1 LREPLMEPSIFVP
14 FKMPPMW
21 QVVWVASSP

>member
-1 LREPLMEPSIFVP
+1 LREPLMEPSIFLP
-14 FKMPPMW
+14 FKMPTVR